1 VCTTSAGHGGRH
13 AQPGTGPPVMARRRA
28 GMVTVGQQPLL
39 VAEGRKLAALI
50 AWTCDDAEEW
60 RAALD
65 AAQAEHDAAR
75 QDG

>member
-1 VCTTSAGHGGRH
+1 
-13 AQPGTGPPVMARRRA
+13 MARRRA